1 MRRLLKSSLTSDRE
15 AVLAAMLSRLV
26 RRTCVT
32 LKNGRTMLILGL
44 HSTGKITVDD
54 EEYSINAEFQEMALQ
69 LADELDLDEVD
80 SAKLLL
86 ESQDDTRTLGRSLL
100 ECGVIRFHQ
109 QRRYLL
115 DCMRLCIEIRTSD
128 DEELDPL
135 QDAFGTYVTENIY
148 GGRDDAKI
156 VSRCMAAMQDI
167 KSWFQKLADRMTTAN
182 VVYSGAAPRLPYH
195 EVVEFSRVSL
205 AQQHELLALIM
216 ASAIEK
222 RHAKPHDFIQLLK
235 YLQKVDRY
243 DHLLGMNVSQEWLKI
258 HTNLFLQST
267 FSPSSVLMS
276 LVSDPSRA
284 AAPRKKGRSSTS

>member
-1 MRRLLKSSLTSDRE
+1 
-15 AVLAAMLSRLV
+15 
-26 RRTCVT
+26 
-32 LKNGRTMLILGL
+32 
-44 HSTGKITVDD
+44 
-54 EEYSINAEFQEMALQ
+54 MALQ

-86 ESQDDTRTLGRSLL
+86 DSQDDTRTLGRPLL

-115 DCMRLCIEIRTSD
+115 DCMRLCIQIRTSD
-128 DEELDPL
+128 DEDLDSL

-148 GGRDDAKI
+148 GGRDNTNI

-167 KSWFQKLADRMTTAN
+167 KNWLQKLADRMTTAN
-182 VVYSGAAPRLPYH
+182 VVYAGAAPRLPYH

-222 RHAKPHDFIQLLK
+222 HAKADDFKQLLK
-235 YLQKVDRY
+235 HLQKVDRY
-243 DHLLGMNVSQEWLKI
+243 DHLLGMNNPGVVQTHPLTGS
-258 HTNLFLQST
+258 
-267 FSPSSVLMS
+267 FSPLFPCHWR
-276 LVSDPSRA
+276 LRILFRISRGKRFYA
-284 AAPRKKGRSSTS
+284 RRRGVQQIDMQAVR